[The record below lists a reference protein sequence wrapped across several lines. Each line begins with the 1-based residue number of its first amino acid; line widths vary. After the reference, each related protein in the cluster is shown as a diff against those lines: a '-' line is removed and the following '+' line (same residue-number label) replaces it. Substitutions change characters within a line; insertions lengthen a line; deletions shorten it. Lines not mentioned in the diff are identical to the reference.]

1 MTAERTCDLPPFLS
15 PVVAQVRSLEDAG
28 SALEILTQTLE
39 SYIASFKAAICDDL
53 TQIVEE
59 CCNPAGATTF
69 LELDDTPNSYAGAGG
84 ELVAV
89 NIAETGLE
97 FITLSFL
104 GLNDTPDS
112 YTGDAGD
119 YVAVNAT
126 EDGLEFITPPV
137 IPPATPDRSV
147 EKLIWFAV
155 QLGPSLVTANNSYLG
170 YGGVVGINGTVAFS
184 TVATGS
190 IRAGAPRRNISSAA
204 GAGSTA
210 AYKSSGALVW
220 RGNQAR
226 AGGWRFVVYFGTTSA
241 VAQQRGFFGLSASAG
256 IIGNVNPSTLTDIFG
271 VGYDSTETV
280 LSLLHNDNA
289 GGATKTPLGA
299 NFPVNGT
306 DWFKLEIIAEPNA
319 SSIEYTLYN
328 LTNDTTASGSVNTDL
343 PVSTQFLNAQIW
355 CNNGT
360 TASAV
365 TLEFT
370 TMLLEMRL

>member
-1 MTAERTCDLPPFLS
+1 MTAERTCNQPPFLS

-28 SALEILTQTLE
+28 SALEILIRTLE
-39 SYIASFKAAICDDL
+39 NYLASFKSAVCDDL

-59 CCNPAGATTF
+59 CCNTTPGVTTF
-69 LELDDTPNSYAGAGG
+69 LELTDTPDSYTGAAG

-89 NIAETGLE
+89 NLAETGLE

-112 YTGDAGD
+112 YTGNAGD

-126 EDGLEFITPPV
+126 EDGLEFITPPT
-137 IPPATPDRSV
+137 PEPDRSV

-184 TVATGS
+184 TVASGS
-190 IRAGAPRRNISSAA
+190 IRGGTPRRSIASAA
-204 GAGSTA
+204 AAGSTS

-226 AGGWRFVVYFGTTSA
+226 AGGFRFVAYFGTTSA
-241 VAQQRGFFGLSASAG
+241 VAQQRAFVGLSVSAG

-271 VGYDSTETV
+271 VGYDSAETV
-280 LSLLHNDNA
+280 WSLLHNDNA
-289 GGATKTPLGA
+289 GGATKTPFSA
-299 NFPVNGT
+299 SFPVNGS

-319 SSIEYTLYN
+319 SSIEYTFYN
-328 LTNDTTASGSVNTDL
+328 LTNDTTASGSINTNLPVNT
-343 PVSTQFLNAQIW
+343 TFLNAQLW

-360 TASAV
+360 TAQAV
-365 TLEFT
+365 TIEFT
-370 TMLLEMRL
+370 TMLLEMRI